1 MIREFKNEYNFLSNF
16 YPHPIYFNG
25 LLYKTSEH
33 AYQAQKCVK
42 REDMILF
49 THNITP
55 GKAKRLGRKLK
66 IRDDWDMIKLDV
78 MKQILIIKFSDEKLK
93 KLLKDTG
100 DNELVEGN
108 YWNDAYWGVDIET
121 GIGKNNLGKLLMDI
135 RSKIYD
141 E

>member
-1 MIREFKNEYNFLSNF
+1 MIREFKNEYSFLSNF

-49 THNITP
+49 TYDITP
-55 GKAKRLGRKLK
+55 SKAKRLGRKLK

-108 YWNDAYWGVDIET
+108 YWNDVYWGVDIDT

-135 RSKIYD
+135 RSNIFD
-141 E
+141 N